1 MTATAS
7 KPRFKSEKKHGLP
20 AKAFDALQEGI
31 QEVLD
36 DKDWAGFL
44 ENIRKISDYSFNN
57 RILIMFE
64 QLRRGYPMSHW
75 IAGKC
80 KWRDQFKRNLKK
92 GEFKKPIWILGPV
105 IIKDEDTNDDVL
117 VGFRG
122 VRVYDVNQTEGEP
135 LPEPDTSDMMSPI
148 QADISPKVLDAL
160 VHTASIREPKVKVN
174 LEVPKSDL
182 GSAQGCCWFQDQGRA
197 NKIDVREDL
206 NLATKISVLAHELG
220 HAILHNRDEYEN
232 FVSPGSIKELEAES
246 VAYLVCNHYNMDVGK
261 RSFKYIV
268 HHNHATDTVV
278 QDLMKSGT
286 RIVKAYEFITEH
298 VDKIMEKSK

>member
-57 RILIMFE
+57 RRLIMFE

-105 IIKDEDTNDDVL
+105 IIKDEDTDKDVL

-122 VRVYDVNQTEGEP
+122 VKVYDVNQTEGEP

-148 QADISPKVLDAL
+148 QADM
-160 VHTASIREPKVKVN
+160 
-174 LEVPKSDL
+174 
-182 GSAQGCCWFQDQGRA
+182 SARHQ
-197 NKIDVREDL
+197 
-206 NLATKISVLAHELG
+206 
-220 HAILHNRDEYEN
+220 
-232 FVSPGSIKELEAES
+232 
-246 VAYLVCNHYNMDVGK
+246 K
-261 RSFKYIV
+261 RSHEGGSETLSLSLFRSIV
-268 HHNHATDTVV
+268 QWPNMGPRREGIKLCRV
-278 QDLMKSGT
+278 
-286 RIVKAYEFITEH
+286 
-298 VDKIMEKSK
+298 

>member
-105 IIKDEDTNDDVL
+105 IIKDEDTDKDVL

-122 VRVYDVNQTEGEP
+122 VKVYDVNQTEGEP
-135 LPEPDTSDMMSPI
+135 LPEPDTSDKMSPI
-148 QADISPKVLDAL
+148 QADISPKVLDA
-160 VHTASIREPKVKVN
+160 KV
-174 LEVPKSDL
+174 
-182 GSAQGCCWFQDQGRA
+182 
-197 NKIDVREDL
+197 
-206 NLATKISVLAHELG
+206 
-220 HAILHNRDEYEN
+220 
-232 FVSPGSIKELEAES
+232 
-246 VAYLVCNHYNMDVGK
+246 
-261 RSFKYIV
+261 
-268 HHNHATDTVV
+268 
-278 QDLMKSGT
+278 
-286 RIVKAYEFITEH
+286 
-298 VDKIMEKSK
+298 